1 MKQRARTKVRTHE
14 LARFTKHLARLIE
27 VGFPPLQMAHIL
39 QRRGAS
45 LPLRHASAQIAIT
58 IENGGSLSDG
68 MNLSPGVFD
77 SLYVNL
83 VRAGEISGRLP
94 ITLQRLHEHLLRLV
108 HLRRDLT
115 SALIYPLCV
124 ISTAAAMSSLLLIFI
139 IPAFKDFFADF
150 DTPLP
155 LLTRIVITLSETSV
169 RCAPWFLIGVSLI
182 CFIFSRYIATPR
194 GREVADALSL
204 KMPIFGKLIL
214 MTALARSCRTLAT
227 TLDAGVPILQ
237 ALDISAHAAGNISI
251 QQEFSRIR
259 LDIAEGTTISHS
271 LRASKLF
278 PSFTVEMLELGERTG
293 SLDTMLEN
301 VAAHFEEELQQQ
313 VALLKRVVEPALI
326 VFLGAFVG
334 TFVVAM
340 YLPIFS
346 MGGILQ

>member
-1 MKQRARTKVRTHE
+1 MKQRARAKVRTHE
-14 LARFTKHLARLIE
+14 LARFTKHLARLLE
-27 VGFPPLQMAHIL
+27 VGFPPLQMAQIL
-39 QRRGAS
+39 HRREAS
-45 LPLRHASAQIAIT
+45 LPLRHASVQIAVT

-68 MNLSPGVFD
+68 MSLSPRIFD
-77 SLYVNL
+77 PLYVSL

-94 ITLQRLHEHLLRLV
+94 VTLQRLHEHLSRLV

-124 ISTAAAMSSLLLIFI
+124 ISTAAAVSSLLLIFI
-139 IPAFKDFFADF
+139 IPAFKDFFTDF

-182 CFIFSRYIATPR
+182 CFIVSRYVATPR

-204 KMPIFGKLIL
+204 KIPIWGELIT

-237 ALDISAHAAGNISI
+237 ALDISAQAAGHITI
-251 QQEFSRIR
+251 QHEFTRIR
-259 LDIAEGTTISHS
+259 SDIAEGTTISHS
-271 LRASKLF
+271 LHASKLF
-278 PSFTVEMLELGERTG
+278 PSLTVEMLELGERTG
-293 SLDTMLEN
+293 CLDTMLEN
-301 VAAHFEEELQQQ
+301 VASHFEEELHQR
-313 VALLKRVVEPALI
+313 VGLLKRVVEPTLI
-326 VFLGAFVG
+326 VFLGVVVG

-346 MGGILQ
+346 MGELLQ